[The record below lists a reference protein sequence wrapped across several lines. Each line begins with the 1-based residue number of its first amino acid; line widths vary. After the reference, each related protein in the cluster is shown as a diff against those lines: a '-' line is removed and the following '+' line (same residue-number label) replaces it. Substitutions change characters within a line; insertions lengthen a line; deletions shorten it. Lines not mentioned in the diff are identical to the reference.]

1 MPKLRHLRIVN
12 GQFNNGKAIYQD
24 FRMPFY
30 GYNATFELVNGGGK
44 SVLLMLLLQ
53 CIIPNAALDP
63 KKPFKDMFI
72 GGDENRTT
80 HVLAEWQLD
89 SSISED
95 KYLLTGFCAKKRSSS
110 DEDAGRDDIQ
120 YFNYIHLYNKGNEY
134 DINNMPL
141 CEWDGDDFSVRDY
154 SKTWSLL
161 KGLGSEFNIRVTDK
175 KRQYQ
180 EWLKT
185 YYLLESEWDLI
196 KSINRRE
203 NNLKV
208 HFGNFKTSRALLE
221 ELLISTIEECLQ
233 DRQRLNYAGDTEL
246 SGIKTLAEAL
256 YQSQEELK
264 KLQKE
269 QEIFHEYERL
279 SSEVGTVIGINDRL
293 MKSYQSYEEGKILA
307 ASQYKGYE
315 EAIEKKTKEIA
326 AIVEKIERL
335 TSDSVAIERAIE
347 RIKLLIFNVKVN
359 QSRNQRDRIG
369 QERETLRRSLQ
380 DYEYKLAFA
389 RAANKYID
397 MRKLET
403 AIRENEEILKKQKE
417 ERQNLFQILNPL
429 GKALHSH
436 YTQEIEQI
444 QADIA
449 NEKEKFQDLKTD
461 LGKCQEARG
470 KLRGQIED
478 NSIQKGELE
487 KRLSI
492 CEQRGKELDQRR
504 NSFPQIVSSLFLED
518 DVTATRE
525 FIEELKQD
533 SAKIAD
539 AIDTYKGDLSE
550 GKRDEGIL
558 KEKLRSEVEYISLI
572 QNNLEEFEKQKS
584 DAFKVAR
591 SYGHDSIESC
601 HIYLQN
607 EREKLQEEL
616 ASQKRNL
623 TQLNQNLE
631 IVETYGFLL
640 SEEFVRSRNTLKQRY
655 PSLQTGA
662 EYLKELSEERR
673 KEVLDYAPWLP
684 KSIILIDQ
692 NFKEIVRNPNTLP
705 TEIQDAEIILA
716 NLDPLRENRKLS
728 LGDVF
733 VPYRPVQHSLDVLT
747 KDRTIERLKRQI
759 AGVKSEISKI
769 EGELQTSVHDIEIL
783 RRFLERYL
791 PPFEFEKKSELSK
804 RTEDKNEFENALNR
818 VLEQINANE
827 KGIIEAQ
834 AELEK
839 ERERTGLFE
848 KKLELLVEI
857 QKIEEETQRIRANLI
872 SISNKINDFEN
883 SLHDVGNRITQL
895 SAQIQEKEEIL
906 RQKND
911 FLRELNREIKQYE
924 SYSGLDIAIPLYDY
938 LEEILSE
945 YRATKK
951 VLDNTAGDVGRIEAD
966 IQRDRSDIGKY
977 RVDIQDLNVAL
988 ADIEAENPKQP
999 YSEEYRKQ
1007 LDQNIGDFR
1016 NQLERVN
1023 KSYENAEK
1031 DHTLLDSEF
1040 SRLMGEYNAKGS
1052 DAYRPDLTLTDTSDF
1067 DDELHKKE
1075 KELQGVAIEI
1085 GVFHRE
1091 KAEKEREYGHFQKN
1105 HTEFR
1110 VLDGAHHFIE
1120 ISAIASEGLKEYHI
1134 IKEQLDRSLQT
1145 VLKNKEH
1152 FNSAKEQLLH
1162 NIADITVAPS
1172 FKEVIKQKLRVA
1184 ENYSEAES
1192 NQKHLNE
1199 YLSHISSKAEMSRK
1213 QVEALIEVEKKIVD
1227 QALGMAKIYR
1237 NHLQDFPSMSKLDIE
1252 GRQYEMIRINFD
1264 NCIYDDDRAMVEMRR
1279 YIQDLNKNIWNG
1291 NIKREE
1297 LEKALRP
1304 NQLVKRII
1312 DIGKIRVKI
1321 RKIDQDS
1328 HDYQMWDMIKA
1339 SDGQENTM
1347 FIIFLIVLMSYIRD
1361 IVVGRHDKNT
1371 SKVLIIDNPFGST
1384 GAYYL
1389 WEPIWSI
1396 LERNNVQLICSGHKI
1411 GAKIREFFP
1420 VNHLLTREMSTSGR
1434 IRVNIKVEAS
1444 GEARDIIER
1453 NQRNKLLQ
1461 WI

>member
-53 CIIPNAALDP
+53 CIIPNSALDP

-80 HVLAEWQLD
+80 HVLAEWELD

-141 CEWDGDDFSVRDY
+141 CQWDGDDFSVRDY
-154 SKTWSLL
+154 SKTLSLL

-208 HFGNFKTSRALLE
+208 HFGNFKTSRSLME

-269 QEIFHEYERL
+269 QEILHEYERL
-279 SSEVGTVIGINDRL
+279 SSEVGTLININDRL

-315 EAIEKKTKEIA
+315 EAIEKKAKEIA
-326 AIVEKIERL
+326 ATFEEIERL
-335 TSDSVAIERAIE
+335 TSDSAAIQRAIE
-347 RIKLLIFNVKVN
+347 RFKLLIFNVKVN
-359 QSRNQRDRIG
+359 HGRNQRDRVG
-369 QERETLRRSLQ
+369 QERESLRRSLQ

-403 AIRENEEILKKQKE
+403 AIRENEEIFKKQKE

-436 YTQEIEQI
+436 YSQEIELVH
-444 QADIA
+444 ADIVDGKGKLQ
-449 NEKEKFQDLKTD
+449 ELKKV
-461 LGKCQEARG
+461 LGKCQETRG
-470 KLRGQIED
+470 KLGGQIED
-478 NSIQKGELE
+478 NSFQKDELE
-487 KRLSI
+487 ERLTS

-533 SAKIAD
+533 SAKIVEM
-539 AIDTYKGDLSE
+539 IESFKVDLSE
-550 GKRDEGIL
+550 GKRGEGIL
-558 KEKLRSEVEYISLI
+558 KEKLSHEIEYISLI
-572 QNNLEEFEKQKS
+572 RNHLEEFEEQKS
-584 DAFKVAR
+584 DAFEIAR
-591 SYGHDSIESC
+591 SYGQDSIESC

-607 EREKLQEEL
+607 GREKLQENL

-623 TQLNQNLE
+623 KQLNQDLE
-631 IVETYGFLL
+631 IVETYGFPL
-640 SEEFVRSRNTLKQRY
+640 SEEFVRSRNSLKQRY
-655 PSLQTGA
+655 PSLQSGA

-673 KEVLDYAPWLP
+673 EEVLEYAPWLP
-684 KSIILIDQ
+684 KSLLLIDR
-692 NFKEIVRNPNTLP
+692 NFKEIVRNPYTLP

-733 VPYRPVQHSLDVLT
+733 VPYRPVQHSLEVLT

-759 AGVKSEISKI
+759 SGVKSEISKI
-769 EGELQTSVHDIEIL
+769 EEELQTSANDFEIL
-783 RRFLERYL
+783 RRFLEKYL
-791 PPFEFEKKSELSK
+791 PEVEFEKKSELSK
-804 RTEDKNEFENALNR
+804 RTENRKEFEIALNR

-827 KGIIEAQ
+827 NGIIESQ

-839 ERERTGLFE
+839 KREKTGLFE

-872 SISNKINDFEN
+872 SISKKIDGFEN
-883 SLHDVGNRITQL
+883 SLHNVGNRITQL
-895 SAQIQEKEEIL
+895 SVEIQEKEEIL

-911 FLRELNREIKQYE
+911 FLRELNQEIKQYE
-924 SYSGLDIAIPLYDY
+924 SYSGLDITIPSHDN

-945 YRATKK
+945 YRASKQ
-951 VLDNTAGDVGRIEAD
+951 VLDNKAGDVGRIEAD
-966 IQRDRSDIGKY
+966 IQRDRSDIGRY
-977 RVDIQDLNVAL
+977 REDIQHLNVAL

-999 YSEEYRKQ
+999 YSKEYRKQ

-1016 NQLERVN
+1016 NQLERVK
-1023 KSYENAEK
+1023 KSYDNAEK
-1031 DHTLLDSEF
+1031 GYIRLDLEF
-1040 SRLMGEYNAKGS
+1040 SRLVEEYNAKGS
-1052 DAYRPDLTLTDTSDF
+1052 DAYRPDFTLTDTSEF
-1067 DDELHKKE
+1067 DDQLHNKDR
-1075 KELQGVAIEI
+1075 ELQGINTEIED
-1085 GVFHRE
+1085 
-1091 KAEKEREYGHFQKN
+1091 FQKVNVGKEEEYRHLQTN

-1110 VLDGAHHFIE
+1110 VLDGTHHFIE
-1120 ISAIASEGLKEYHI
+1120 ISAISSEDLIEYHI
-1134 IKEQLDRSLQT
+1134 IKEQLDRCQQT
-1145 VLKNKEH
+1145 VGKNKEH
-1152 FNSAKEQLLH
+1152 FNGAKEQLLH
-1162 NIADITVAPS
+1162 NIANIIVATA
-1172 FKEVIKQKLRVA
+1172 FKDVIKQKLRVA

-1213 QVEALIEVEKKIVD
+1213 QVEALREVENKIVD

-1291 NIKREE
+1291 SIKLEE

-1328 HDYQMWDMIKA
+1328 HDYQIWDMIKA

-1396 LERNNVQLICSGHKI
+1396 LERNNVQMICSGHKI
-1411 GAKIREFFP
+1411 GAKIRDFFP
-1420 VNHLLTREMSTSGR
+1420 VNHLLTREISSSGR

-1453 NQRNKLLQ
+1453 NERNKLLK

>member
-80 HVLAEWQLD
+80 HVLAEWELD
-89 SSISED
+89 SSISEN
-95 KYLLTGFCAKKRSSS
+95 KYLLTGFCAKKRSNS
-110 DEDAGRDDIQ
+110 DEDEGRGDIQ

-134 DINNMPL
+134 DIHNIPL
-141 CEWDGDDFSVRDY
+141 CQWDGDDFSVRDY
-154 SKTWSLL
+154 SKTWSML
-161 KGLGSEFNIRVTDK
+161 KGLGTEFNIRVTDN

-208 HFGNFKTSRALLE
+208 HFGNFKTSRALME

-269 QEIFHEYERL
+269 QEILHEYERL
-279 SSEVGTVIGINDRL
+279 SSEVGTVISINDRL
-293 MKSYQSYEEGKILA
+293 IKSYQSYVEGKILA
-307 ASQYKGYE
+307 ASHYKGYE
-315 EAIEKKTKEIA
+315 EAIEKKAKEIA
-326 AIVEKIERL
+326 AIVEKINRL
-335 TSDSVAIERAIE
+335 TADFAAIQRTIE

-359 QSRNQRDRIG
+359 HGRDQRDRVG
-369 QERETLRRSLQ
+369 QERDTLRRSLQ
-380 DYEYKLAFA
+380 NYEFKRAFA
-389 RAANKYID
+389 RAANKYLD

-403 AIRENEEILKKQKE
+403 AIRVNEEILKKQKE
-417 ERQNLFQILNPL
+417 EWQNLFQILNPL

-436 YTQEIEQI
+436 YSQEIELI
-444 QADIA
+444 HADIA
-449 NEKEKFQDLKTD
+449 DRKGKLQDLKKV
-461 LGKCQEARG
+461 LGECQEARG

-478 NSIQKGELE
+478 NLIQKSELQ
-487 KRLSI
+487 KKLSL

-504 NSFPQIVSSLFLED
+504 NSYPKIVSSLFLDD
-518 DVTATRE
+518 DVTATTGY
-525 FIEELKQD
+525 IEELKQD
-533 SAKIAD
+533 STKIAET
-539 AIDTYKGDLSE
+539 IESFKVDLSE
-550 GKRDEGIL
+550 GKCNEGIL
-558 KEKLRSEVEYISLI
+558 KEKLSHEIEYISLI
-572 QNNLEEFEKQKS
+572 RKDLEEFEEQK
-584 DAFKVAR
+584 DEVLKMVR
-591 SYGHDSIESC
+591 SYEQDSIESC
-601 HIYLQN
+601 YIYLQN
-607 EREKLQEEL
+607 ERERLREEL
-616 ASQKRNL
+616 EIQKRNL
-623 TQLNQNLE
+623 TQLNQDLE
-631 IVETYGFLL
+631 IVETYGFPL
-640 SEEFVRSRNTLKQRY
+640 SEEFVRSRNLLKQRY
-655 PSLQTGA
+655 PSLQSGA
-662 EYLKELSEERR
+662 EYLRELSEEKR

-684 KSIILIDQ
+684 KSILLIGS
-692 NFKEIVRNPNTLP
+692 NFKEIVRNPYTLP
-705 TEIQDAEIILA
+705 TEIQDAEIILT
-716 NLDPLRENRKLS
+716 NLDPLRDNRKLS

-733 VPYRPVQHSLDVLT
+733 VPYRPVQHSLEVLT
-747 KDRTIERLKRQI
+747 KDRTIEKLKRKI
-759 AGVKSEISKI
+759 SGVKSEISKI
-769 EGELQTSVHDIEIL
+769 EGELQAGAHDFEIL
-783 RRFLERYL
+783 RRFLEKYL
-791 PPFEFEKKSELSK
+791 AEFEFEKKSELSK
-804 RTEDKNEFENALNR
+804 RTEDKNEFENTLNC
-818 VLEQINANE
+818 VLEKINANE
-827 KGIIEAQ
+827 NGIIERKAK
-834 AELEK
+834 LDEK
-839 ERERTGLFE
+839 RERIELFE

-857 QKIEEETQRIRANLI
+857 QRIEEETQRIQANLI
-872 SISNKINDFEN
+872 LISNKIDGFEN
-883 SLHDVGNRITQL
+883 SLHNVGNRITQL
-895 SAQIQEKEEIL
+895 SAEIQEKEEIL

-911 FLRELNREIKQYE
+911 FLRELNQEIKQYE
-924 SYSGLDIAIPLYDY
+924 SYSELDIAIPSYEN

-945 YRATKK
+945 YRATKQ
-951 VLDNTAGDVGRIEAD
+951 VLDNRAGDVVKIEED
-966 IQRDRSDIGKY
+966 IQRDRSDIRKY
-977 RVDIQDLNVAL
+977 EKDIQDLNIAL
-988 ADIEAENPKQP
+988 DDLEAEDPKQP
-999 YSEEYRKQ
+999 YSEEYEKQ
-1007 LDQNIGDFR
+1007 LGQNIGDFR

-1023 KSYENAEK
+1023 KSYDNAENGYIR
-1031 DHTLLDSEF
+1031 LDSEF
-1040 SRLMGEYNAKGS
+1040 SRLVEEYNAKGT
-1052 DAYRPDLTLTDTSDF
+1052 DAYRPDFTLIDTSEF
-1067 DDELHKKE
+1067 DNQLHN
-1075 KELQGVAIEI
+1075 
-1085 GVFHRE
+1085 
-1091 KAEKEREYGHFQKN
+1091 KERELQCINTEIEDYQKVKVGKEEEYHHLQMN
-1105 HTEFR
+1105 YTEFR

-1120 ISAIASEGLKEYHI
+1120 ISAISSGELIDYHI

-1152 FNSAKEQLLH
+1152 FNGAKEQLLH
-1162 NIADITVAPS
+1162 NVADITVAKA
-1172 FKEVIKQKLRVA
+1172 FKDVIKQKLRVA
-1184 ENYSEAES
+1184 ENYREAES

-1199 YLSHISSKAEMSRK
+1199 YLNHISSKVEMSRK
-1213 QVEALIEVEKKIVD
+1213 QVEALREIEEKIVD
-1227 QALGMAKIYR
+1227 QALGIAKIYR

-1252 GRQYEMIRINFD
+1252 GNQYEMIRINFD

-1279 YIQDLNKNIWNG
+1279 YIQDLNKNIWND

-1328 HDYQMWDMIKA
+1328 HDFQMWDMIKA

-1420 VNHLLTREMSTSGR
+1420 VNHLLTREVSTTGR
-1434 IRVNIKVEAS
+1434 IRVNIKVEAA
-1444 GEARDIIER
+1444 GEAREIFER
-1453 NQRNKLLQ
+1453 NQRNTLLQ